1 MEKFIVVGGKKLEG
15 EVSVS
20 GAKNVAL
27 KAIVAACLTS
37 DEVVIENV
45 PLISDFF
52 VMTDIVKELGG
63 EIKIED
69 HKVYIRVKEIKN
81 TKVSLEKAAEI
92 RTSSMFLA
100 PLLARRGV
108 AVVPNPGGC
117 RIGARPIDRVIDG
130 FKKMGVNIM
139 YNSRDGYFHANT
151 SVEGNKLKGAEYEF
165 EKNTHTGTETLLLAA
180 VIASGRT
187 VLKNAAQEPEID
199 ELINLLSKMGAKI
212 KRTEPRVI
220 VIDGVEKLHGANF
233 VIGQDRNEVV
243 TFAIAAVLTNGDIF
257 VKNADKTGLVEF
269 LNKFEKAGGGFEVLN
284 NGIRFYAK
292 GELKPVD
299 IVTAPYPGFM
309 TDWQGPWTVLMTKA
323 KGISII
329 HEAVYENRFGYVDE
343 LKKMGADI
351 ELFNPKVDNQQIFYN
366 FNIKDD
372 KKEYLHAEEVKG
384 PVTLHNAVVNISD
397 LRAGATL
404 VLAALCAIGESVIF
418 GVEHLDRGYEKF
430 EERLKSLGA
439 DIKRV
444 SE

>member
-1 MEKFIVVGGKKLEG
+1 MEKFIVVGGKKLKG
-15 EVSVS
+15 KVSVS

-37 DEVVIENV
+37 DEVIIENV

-63 EIKIED
+63 DVKIED

-81 TKVSLEKAAEI
+81 TKISLEKAAEI

-100 PLLARRGV
+100 PLLARKGV
-108 AVVPNPGGC
+108 AVIPNPGGC

-130 FKKMGVNIM
+130 FKKMGVNIV
-139 YNSRDGYFHANT
+139 YKSRDGYFHANT
-151 SVEGNKLKGAEYEF
+151 SIEGNKLKGAEYEF
-165 EKNTHTGTETLLLAA
+165 EKNTHTGTEILILAA
-180 VIASGRT
+180 VTANRRT

-199 ELINLLSKMGAKI
+199 ELVNLLNKMGAKI

-220 VIDGVEKLHGANF
+220 VIDGVEKLHGTNF
-233 VIGQDRNEVV
+233 IIGPDRNEVV

-257 VKNADKTGLVEF
+257 VKNADKAGLIEF

-299 IVTAPYPGFM
+299 IITTPYPGFM
-309 TDWQGPWTVLMTKA
+309 TDWQGPWAVLMTKA

-351 ELFNPKVDNQQIFYN
+351 ELFNPKVDNAQIFYN

-384 PVTLHNAVVNISD
+384 PVNLHNAVMNISD

-404 VLAALCAIGESVIF
+404 VLAALCAFGESVIF